1 MVPVVASLA
10 GVVMLTITTIDA
22 LRRELDGHRRAR
34 RTIGLVPTMG
44 ALHDGHASLIRAAA
58 ARSDVVVTTIFVNPL
73 QFAPTDDL
81 DAYPRDLDG
90 DTALAGSAGTSILF
104 TPSVAEMYPFGPRHV
119 LTNVSVAGI
128 TDVLDG
134 LARPG
139 HFDGVATVVAKL
151 FAIAGPYA
159 AFFGEKDW
167 QQLAVVRRMAVDLS
181 FPVEIVGCPT
191 VRELG
196 GLAMSSRNAYLS
208 ADDRAAAGVVWR
220 ALQAGV
226 AVVEGTAGER
236 AVRVATVRAAMLAVL
251 EASAVVRSIDY
262 VACVDPVT
270 LTEPVVV
277 DSEVRLLIA
286 ARVGREGATARL
298 IDNCAASPRR
308 GSPA

>member
-1 MVPVVASLA
+1 
-10 GVVMLTITTIDA
+10 MLTITTIDP
-22 LRRELDGHRRAR
+22 LRRELDGHRREG

-44 ALHDGHASLIRAAA
+44 ALHEGHASLIRAAA
-58 ARSDVVVTTIFVNPL
+58 AHRDVVVTTIFVNPL

-81 DAYPRDLDG
+81 DAYPRDLGG
-90 DTALAGSAGTSILF
+90 DTALAGSAGASILF

-134 LARPG
+134 HARPG

-151 FAIAGPYA
+151 FAIAGPCM

-181 FPVEIVGCPT
+181 FPVDIVGCPT
-191 VRELG
+191 VREPG

-208 ADDRAAAGVVWR
+208 ADDRAAAVVVWQ
-220 ALQAGV
+220 ALQAGI
-226 AVVEGTAGER
+226 AVVEGAAGEGVVR
-236 AVRVATVRAAMLAVL
+236 AAAVRAAMLAVL
-251 EASAVVRSIDY
+251 EASAVVLSVDY

-270 LTEPVVV
+270 LTEAVVV

-286 ARVGREGATARL
+286 ARVGRPGATARL
-298 IDNCAASPRR
+298 IDNCTASPRR

>member
-1 MVPVVASLA
+1 
-10 GVVMLTITTIDA
+10 MLTITTIDA

-34 RTIGLVPTMG
+34 RSIALVPTMG
-44 ALHDGHASLIRAAA
+44 ALHEGHASLIRAAA
-58 ARSDVVVTTIFVNPL
+58 AHRDVVVTTIFVNPL

-104 TPSVAEMYPFGPRHV
+104 TPRVAEMYPFGPRHV

-151 FAIAGPYA
+151 FAIAGPCM

-191 VRELG
+191 VREPG

-208 ADDRAAAGVVWR
+208 ADDRAAAVVVWQ

-226 AVVEGTAGER
+226 AVVEGSAVAGSQ
-236 AVRVATVRAAMLAVL
+236 AVAPGEVCAAMLAVL
-251 EASAVVRSIDY
+251 EASAVVLSVDY

-270 LTEPVVV
+270 LVEPSLVE
-277 DSEVRLLIA
+277 SNVRLLIA